1 MVFWDIVAPV
11 YDLFISLNKAHKQ
24 MIHATRLLIPQG
36 AKVLELAG
44 GTGDISIAI
53 SNKADEVLCTD
64 ISESMLKIAKRKAK
78 KHNLNNI
85 YFEKISIYETG
96 KQDNSFDAVIAS
108 QILHLTDEPKKA
120 GAEIRRIAKNI
131 AVLPTPLL
139 KEAPGFGKFL
149 IKLYKI
155 FGFSPKYE
163 LDRSSCKTFF
173 EEIGFNNCEY
183 HVIEGTIPLCMAIWR
198 AK

>member
-1 MVFWDIVAPV
+1 MTFWDIIAPV
-11 YDLFISLNKAHKQ
+11 YDLFMSLNKAHKQ
-24 MIHATRLLIPQG
+24 MIHETRLLILQG
-36 AKVLELAG
+36 VKVLELAG

-53 SNKADEVLCTD
+53 SDKAGEVLCTD
-64 ISESMLKIAKRKAK
+64 ISESMLKIARRKAK
-78 KHNLNNI
+78 KHNINNI
-85 YFEKISIYETG
+85 SFEKISIYETG

-108 QILHLTDEPKKA
+108 QIFHLIDEPKKA

-131 AVLPTPLL
+131 VILPTPLL
-139 KEAPGFGKFL
+139 KETAGFGKFL

-163 LDRSSCKTFF
+163 LDRNSCKSFF

-183 HVIEGTIPLCMAIWR
+183 HVIEGTVTLCMAIWR
-198 AK
+198 K